1 MTLEQEMAR
10 GAQARA
16 ILEHDLFKEAVETV
30 QKGILEAFASAEPA
44 DKDGLQL
51 LRLRL
56 KCLADVVRQIQTVME
71 TGILAQEEA
80 KRRQGIAEMAAQRLK
95 RGIRAVF

>member
-1 MTLEQEMAR
+1 MSLEQEMTR

-16 ILEHDLFKEAVETV
+16 ILEHDLFKESVETI
-30 QKGILEAFASAEPA
+30 QRSILDAFASADPA

-51 LRLRL
+51 LRLKL
-56 KCLADVVRQIQTVME
+56 KCLAEITRQLQTVME
-71 TGILAQEEA
+71 TGVLAQEEV
-80 KRRQGIAEMAAQRLK
+80 KRRQSMAEMAAERFK